1 MHKVCLGQAKYILSN
16 QITLDFPEKSV
27 TLASLS
33 ISAQILHPDGNKVVP
48 RMAAQEATEGFLQA
62 LTSCE
67 LTHFLHPIIANCGS
81 RTPAHDVR
89 IFQKYKDWCTFYSYL
104 IQQWWFALAARWQTL

>member
-33 ISAQILHPDGNKVVP
+33 KSAQILHPDGNKVVP
-48 RMAAQEATEGFLQA
+48 CVAAQKATEGLLQA
-62 LTSCE
+62 ITSCE
-67 LTHFLHPIIANCGS
+67 LIHFPHPIIANCGS
-81 RTPAHDVR
+81 RMPAHDVR
-89 IFQKYKDWCTFYSYL
+89 IFQKYKDWCTFYSHL